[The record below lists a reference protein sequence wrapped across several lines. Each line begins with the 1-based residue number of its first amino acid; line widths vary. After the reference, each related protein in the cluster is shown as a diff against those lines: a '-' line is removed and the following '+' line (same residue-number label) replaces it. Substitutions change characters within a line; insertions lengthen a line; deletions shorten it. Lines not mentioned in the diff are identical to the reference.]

1 MREEYRLVRQI
12 KFDSARRMMS
22 VIVADQNGDLFIFS
36 KGADS
41 AILPLC
47 ADKESEKYKSTVE
60 HIEKFAEQGM
70 RTLAFAYRALTDVSE
85 AFLNACSDEQL
96 EAELS
101 LLGATGVEDMLQ
113 EDVQKCISDFQ
124 EAGVRTWIVT
134 GDKNSTAKCIG

>member
-1 MREEYRLVRQI
+1 
-12 KFDSARRMMS
+12 MMS
-22 VIVADQNGDLFIFS
+22 VVVANQDGHLFIFS

-47 ADKESEKYKSTVE
+47 ADKESDKYKSTVE
-60 HIEKFAEQGM
+60 HIERFAEQGM
-70 RTLAFAYRALTDVSE
+70 RTLAFAYRALTEISE
-85 AFLNACSDEQL
+85 VYIDSCLDCEL
-96 EAELS
+96 ERELS